1 MLPEPTEDHKHSA
14 GTRSRP
20 VRPVQLRIVSGR
32 YGDFGLIPVNT
43 AGRDPC
49 LAIIDTRGHQV
60 GDVLGLTMPH
70 L

>member
-1 MLPEPTEDHKHSA
+1 
-14 GTRSRP
+14 
-20 VRPVQLRIVSGR
+20 VRPVQVRIVSGR

-60 GDVLGLTMPH
+60 GEVLGLTMPYRV
-70 L
+70 